1 MKHRAIRHWALALC
15 WGFWACSCYSEP
27 YTYGISPNAAA
38 SGLTWDM
45 TSVLPKEAGLSVNG
59 VFYQYTAVKNPADSM
74 LVHVQNL
81 NAKGSGYIFRETD
94 DWTGRPGTTINKLV
108 SLDNVPIGYW
118 GKGSIAVEGTGLVVK
133 PTVVYTYR
141 IDPCYDPQSSPSCP
155 GYKPVIPEL
164 PPVELYNALDDAA
177 VELATR
183 KTEAEY
189 REQEE
194 RKAIAREQ
202 ALKDTED
209 ALNIG
214 NGISQAAILQS
225 LNSAT
230 NLSAYYG
237 KYLHGGIYKDS
248 IKLLDTKLPEN
259 RLGLRNGLAQQ
270 LLHNK
275 MVEQQ
280 YER

>member
-1 MKHRAIRHWALALC
+1 
-15 WGFWACSCYSEP
+15 
-27 YTYGISPNAAA
+27 
-38 SGLTWDM
+38 M
-45 TSVLPKEAGLSVNG
+45 TAVLPKEAGLSVNG

-94 DWTGRPGTTINKLV
+94 DWSGRPGTTINKLV
-108 SLDNVPIGYW
+108 SVDNVPIGYW
-118 GKGSIAVEGTGLVVK
+118 GKGSIAVEGTGSVLK
-133 PTVVYTYR
+133 PSVVYTYR
-141 IDPCYDPQSSPSCP
+141 VDHCYDPQSSPACP
-155 GYKPVIPEL
+155 GYKPIIPEL
-164 PPVELYNALDDAA
+164 PPVELYNALEDGA

-183 KTEAEY
+183 RTEAEY
-189 REQEE
+189 KEQEE
-194 RKAIAREQ
+194 RKAMAREQ

-214 NGISQAAILQS
+214 NGISQAALLQA

-230 NLSAYYG
+230 NLTAYYG
-237 KYLHGGIYKDS
+237 KYLNGGIYKDS

-275 MVEQQ
+275 MVDQQ